1 MAGIITGIKEWFFGI
16 GNDKYKKDP
25 YHQFCDSSQVKAAF
39 KIYALQICINKLGNA
54 LSMCDFVTY
63 EKKKGRSKM
72 VEGNLFYQLNISPN
86 VNQSASDFYQKLVS
100 EAVTNPDG
108 ALVVQVDDQLLIADS
123 YTVEEFAKFPNVYKD
138 VVVGDFAFNKNFVEK
153 DVLRVRLN
161 NAKIASIVDGVYEEY
176 GSLISG
182 AIKNYNRGNAK
193 KLWVKMD
200 TMFDQLKQNV
210 VGVREDGTEI
220 TEADRALDDLFTNRL
235 KGHFS
240 EKDSATPLEQGL
252 DISET
257 AGDKTGNTNSQ
268 KQVTTRDITSLFD
281 DIVNYTA
288 DAFGIPRGL
297 LKGDVADIEAMTDN
311 FINFCVNP
319 LANVLEDEINR
330 KLYKKEQVLKGEKVR
345 VKTARIKSSDPIKLA
360 AAAEALYRIGSAN
373 VNYIL
378 WLLKEEPIEEDWAN
392 DYALTKNYEL
402 INQKLK
408 GGEIDDV

>member
-1 MAGIITGIKEWFFGI
+1 M
-16 GNDKYKKDP
+16 
-25 YHQFCDSSQVKAAF
+25 
-39 KIYALQICINKLGNA
+39 
-54 LSMCDFVTY
+54 
-63 EKKKGRSKM
+63 
-72 VEGNLFYQLNISPN
+72 
-86 VNQSASDFYQKLVS
+86 
-100 EAVTNPDG
+100 
-108 ALVVQVDDQLLIADS
+108 
-123 YTVEEFAKFPNVYKD
+123 
-138 VVVGDFAFNKNFVEK
+138 
-153 DVLRVRLN
+153 
-161 NAKIASIVDGVYEEY
+161 
-176 GSLISG
+176 
-182 AIKNYNRGNAK
+182 
-193 KLWVKMD
+193 
-200 TMFDQLKQNV
+200 
-210 VGVREDGTEI
+210 
-220 TEADRALDDLFTNRL
+220 DDLFTNRL